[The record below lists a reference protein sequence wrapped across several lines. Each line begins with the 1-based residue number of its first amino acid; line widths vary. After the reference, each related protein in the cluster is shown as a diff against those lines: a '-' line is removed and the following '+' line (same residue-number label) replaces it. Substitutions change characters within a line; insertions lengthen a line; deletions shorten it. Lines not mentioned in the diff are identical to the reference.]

1 VTDSR
6 DPRMLGATSSGRTF
20 QQTTAR
26 ELLIMNPTTEQQQI
40 TGRTGEE
47 VAYQYLTKKYGA
59 KHVKWV
65 NEDGETG
72 APFDMTV
79 QNESGKQ
86 EFVEVKTTR
95 SQDKDWFE
103 VSARE
108 WEFAQIHGDLYTVL
122 RVIFPSAADKA
133 SFQII
138 RFSNPVQL
146 CRDRVIQLALILPF
160 NHTLGAPG
168 APSPQCIQVATYS
181 PS

>member
-1 VTDSR
+1 MKFIDVLTSFQAR
-6 DPRMLGATSSGRTF
+6 DQPVMSSG
-20 QQTTAR
+20 
-26 ELLIMNPTTEQQQI
+26 TEQQQI

-47 VAYQYLTKKYGA
+47 VAYQYLVKKYGA

-103 VSARE
+103 ISARE

-122 RVIFPSAADKA
+122 RVILPSAEK

-138 RFSNPVQL
+138 RFSNPVKL

-168 APSPQCIQVATYS
+168 ISSPQGMQVATYKVTL
-181 PS
+181 P

>member
-1 VTDSR
+1 MTSFQAR
-6 DPRMLGATSSGRTF
+6 DQLVMSSG
-20 QQTTAR
+20 
-26 ELLIMNPTTEQQQI
+26 TEQQQI
-40 TGRTGEE
+40 TGRIGEE
-47 VAYQYLTKKYGA
+47 VAYQYLIKKYGA
-59 KHVKWV
+59 KQVKWV

-103 VSARE
+103 ISARE
-108 WEFAQIHGDLYTVL
+108 WEFAQLHGDLYTVL
-122 RVIFPSAADKA
+122 RVILPSAEK

-138 RFSNPVQL
+138 RFSNPVKL

-168 APSPQCIQVATYS
+168 GSSPQGMQVATYKVTL
-181 PS
+181 P